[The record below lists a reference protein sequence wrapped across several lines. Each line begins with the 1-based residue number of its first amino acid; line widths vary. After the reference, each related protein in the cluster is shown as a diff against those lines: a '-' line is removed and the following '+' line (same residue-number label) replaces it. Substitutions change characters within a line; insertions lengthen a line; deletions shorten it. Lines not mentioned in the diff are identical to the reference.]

1 MSTHLSALTA
11 IADELEL
18 LRDYVDR
25 LAPIIASGV
34 AAEPTRH
41 MADAQRI
48 DLLDQTLAALADYAR
63 DVAAGRDAAESVRRI
78 GLADVALR
86 LSRGDSS
93 SRNREVACDVE
104 LF

>member
-1 MSTHLSALTA
+1 MSSPGNALVA
-11 IADELEL
+11 IAEELDL

-34 AAEPTRH
+34 AAEPARH

-63 DVAAGRDAAESVRRI
+63 DVAAGRDVAESARRI
-78 GLADVALR
+78 ALADVGLR
-86 LSRGDSS
+86 LTRRESGHRGF
-93 SRNREVACDVE
+93 EPACDVE

>member
-1 MSTHLSALTA
+1 MSTSGNALVA
-11 IADELEL
+11 IAEELDL

-63 DVAAGRDAAESVRRI
+63 DVATGRDPAESVRRI

-86 LSRGDSS
+86 LSRGEPQEHRS
-93 SRNREVACDVE
+93 NAVCDVE

>member
-1 MSTHLSALTA
+1 MSTADHALLA
-11 IADELEL
+11 IAEELDL

-48 DLLDQTLAALADYAR
+48 DLLDQTLAALSDYAR
-63 DVAAGRDAAESVRRI
+63 DVAAGRDVAESARRI
-78 GLADVALR
+78 ALADVGLR
-86 LSRGDSS
+86 LTRRDAAGRS
-93 SRNREVACDVE
+93 NEAVCDVE

>member
-1 MSTHLSALTA
+1 MSSPGNALIA
-11 IADELEL
+11 IAEELDL

-34 AAEPTRH
+34 AAEPSLH

-63 DVAAGRDAAESVRRI
+63 DVAAGRDVAESARRI
-78 GLADVALR
+78 ALADVGLR
-86 LSRGDSS
+86 LSRPESGH
-93 SRNREVACDVE
+93 RGFEPACDVE

>member
-1 MSTHLSALTA
+1 MSAPRSALIA
-11 IADELEL
+11 IAEELDL

-34 AAEPTRH
+34 AAEPSRH
-41 MADAQRI
+41 MVDAQRI
-48 DLLDQTLAALADYAR
+48 DLLDQTLVALSDYAR

-86 LSRGDSS
+86 LSRGEQAG
-93 SRNREVACDVE
+93 RGRETACDVE

>member
-1 MSTHLSALTA
+1 MSAPGSALIA
-11 IADELEL
+11 IAEEHDL

-34 AAEPTRH
+34 AAEPSRH

-48 DLLDQTLAALADYAR
+48 DLLDQTLAALSDYAR
-63 DVAAGRDAAESVRRI
+63 DVAAGRDAAESIRRI

-86 LSRGDSS
+86 LSRSEPAG
-93 SRNREVACDVE
+93 RRREAARDVE